1 MYWRFGA
8 QGIGTTFHP
17 IGIIK
22 ADDKATAILKMNN
35 WAKEQT
41 DEYLNSFL
49 LQDERHP
56 EAKRPNIVLDWEVN
70 NYIQVV
76 IE

>member
-17 IGIIK
+17 IGLIK
-22 ADDKATAILKMNN
+22 AEDKVTAILKMNN

-49 LQDERHP
+49 LPHERRP
-56 EAKRPNIVLDWEVN
+56 EAKRPDIVLDWEVN

-76 IE
+76 ID

>member
-22 ADDKATAILKMNN
+22 AEDKATAIFKMNN

-49 LQDERHP
+49 LLHERHP

>member
-22 ADDKATAILKMNN
+22 AEDKATAILKMNN

-49 LQDERHP
+49 LLHERHP
-56 EAKRPNIVLDWEVN
+56 EVKRPNIVLDWEVN

>member
-8 QGIGTTFHP
+8 QCIGTTFHP

-22 ADDKATAILKMNN
+22 AEDKATAILKMNN

-49 LQDERHP
+49 LPDERHP
-56 EAKRPNIVLDWEVN
+56 EAKRPDIVLDWEVN

>member
-22 ADDKATAILKMNN
+22 AEDKATAILKMNN

-49 LQDERHP
+49 LPHERCP
-56 EAKRPNIVLDWEVN
+56 EAKRSDIVLDCEVN

>member
-17 IGIIK
+17 IDIIK
-22 ADDKATAILKMNN
+22 AEDKATAIFKMNN

-41 DEYLNSFL
+41 DEYLNSFIL
-49 LQDERHP
+49 PHERCP
-56 EAKRPNIVLDWEVN
+56 EAKHPDIVLDWEAN

>member
-1 MYWRFGA
+1 MAF
-8 QGIGTTFHP
+8 
-17 IGIIK
+17 IK
-22 ADDKATAILKMNN
+22 IMKE
-35 WAKEQT
+35 WAKKQT

-49 LQDERHP
+49 LPHERRP
-56 EAKRPNIVLDWEVN
+56 ETKRPDIVLDWEVN

>member
-35 WAKEQT
+35 WTKEQT

-49 LQDERHP
+49 LPHERCS
-56 EAKRPNIVLDWEVN
+56 EAKRPDIVLDWEVN

>member
-22 ADDKATAILKMNN
+22 AEDKATAILKMNN
-35 WAKEQT
+35 WTKEQT

-56 EAKRPNIVLDWEVN
+56 EAKRPDIVLDLEVN

>member
-22 ADDKATAILKMNN
+22 AEDKATAIFKMNN

-49 LQDERHP
+49 LPHERCP
-56 EAKRPNIVLDWEVN
+56 EAKHPNIVLDWEVN

>member
-8 QGIGTTFHP
+8 QGIGITFRP

-22 ADDKATAILKMNN
+22 AEDRATAILKMNN

-49 LQDERHP
+49 LPYERRP
-56 EAKRPNIVLDWEVN
+56 EAKRPDIVLDWEVN

>member
-22 ADDKATAILKMNN
+22 AEDKVTAILKMNN

-49 LQDERHP
+49 LPYERRP
-56 EAKRPNIVLDWEVN
+56 EAKRPDIVLDWEEN

>member
-22 ADDKATAILKMNN
+22 AEDKATAILKMNN

-41 DEYLNSFL
+41 DELKKIYYQLF
-49 LQDERHP
+49 E
-56 EAKRPNIVLDWEVN
+56 
-70 NYIQVV
+70 
-76 IE
+76 

>member
-22 ADDKATAILKMNN
+22 AEDKATAILKMNN

-49 LQDERHP
+49 LSHERCP
-56 EAKRPNIVLDWEVN
+56 EAKRPDIVLDWEVN
-70 NYIQVV
+70 NYIQIV